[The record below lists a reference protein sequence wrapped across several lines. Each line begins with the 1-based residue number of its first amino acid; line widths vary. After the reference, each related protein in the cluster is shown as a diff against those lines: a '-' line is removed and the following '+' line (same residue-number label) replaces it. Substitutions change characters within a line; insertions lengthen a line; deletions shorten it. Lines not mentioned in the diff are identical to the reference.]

1 MLVAVIQM
9 VATVLWAIVAK
20 VVPGARRPAAHW
32 SGYAALSAFTWTS
45 LALELRSPPL
55 VSVLA
60 GLFATLTLQR
70 GIWIFVGRPPTYR
83 MAIAALSA
91 IVFVGVVAVP
101 KRVEISV
108 NFGVIAALFLAMAF
122 DLYRYAKHERRTS
135 WPILLALPLIAG
147 CVGFGSRAIRVVV
160 SADAMT
166 AMVNDSALNVSTA
179 LGYVVLVLAL
189 HATLMALVIGRL
201 VGELAALSRYD
212 VLTGLLNR
220 RAIQEELDAQVRR
233 SKRDNEAF
241 SALMIDV
248 DRFKAINDRH
258 GHPVGDLALKHVAEL
273 LRIDLRE
280 VDRIGRF
287 GGEEFLVMLPGASG
301 EHAQAVAERVR
312 AAVRERALEHSGGKI
327 PITIS
332 IGIAQWQSDDASQLL
347 VRADAALYEAK
358 RAGRDRVVLA
368 SQSR

>member
-1 MLVAVIQM
+1 
-9 VATVLWAIVAK
+9 
-20 VVPGARRPAAHW
+20 
-32 SGYAALSAFTWTS
+32 
-45 LALELRSPPL
+45 
-55 VSVLA
+55 
-60 GLFATLTLQR
+60 
-70 GIWIFVGRPPTYR
+70 VGRAPTYR
-83 MAIAALSA
+83 AGIAALGA

-101 KRVEISV
+101 KRVEIGV
-108 NFGVIAALFLAMAF
+108 NFGVIATLFLAMAL
-122 DLYRYAKHERRTS
+122 DLHRYAKHERRMR

-147 CVGFGSRAIRVVV
+147 CVGFASRAIRVAI

-166 AMVNDSALNVSTA
+166 AMINDSALNVSSA

-189 HATLMALVIGRL
+189 HATLMALVIGQL

-233 SKRDNEAF
+233 SKRDNESF

-301 EHAQAVAERVR
+301 EHAHAVAERLR
-312 AAVRERALEHSGGKI
+312 AAVHERALAHSGTTI

-332 IGIAQWQSDDASQLL
+332 IGVAQWQSDDAAQLL

-368 SQSR
+368 G